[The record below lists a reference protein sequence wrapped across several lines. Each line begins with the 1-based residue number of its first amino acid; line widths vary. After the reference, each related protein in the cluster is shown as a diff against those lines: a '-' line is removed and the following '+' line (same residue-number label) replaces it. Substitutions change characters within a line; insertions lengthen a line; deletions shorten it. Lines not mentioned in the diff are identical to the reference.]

1 METPICVDEFDF
13 SCPIEDL
20 STSHL
25 KPVKQIH
32 PITHTPRKPWFF
44 IGDETTYLGPS
55 MPSNWVFN
63 IRGMGLYYI
72 ILTWYFNM
80 LQPSIPC
87 GRFIFRRS
95 FFRIQKA
102 GQTFCHGAAID
113 ISVRACI
120 RFGSVQVYSKDW
132 NGSVRFRVLET
143 GSALEFS
150 RSSSSN

>member
-1 METPICVDEFDF
+1 MCRWI
-13 SCPIEDL
+13 
-20 STSHL
+20 
-25 KPVKQIH
+25 
-32 PITHTPRKPWFF
+32 WFF
-44 IGDETTYLGPS
+44 MSYRRFVDFPLETSQTNPPNNKHPS
-55 MPSNWVFN
+55 ETMVFHRGWNHIFGTIYAIYSNWVFN

-72 ILTWYFNM
+72 ILTWYFNI